1 MKKGMMI
8 ILGVILLIVILVAM
22 SIGRYNKMN
31 KLKIEVENKWSQ
43 VENEYQRRFE
53 LIPNLVSTVQGAANF
68 EKSTLNGVVEARA
81 KVGQLRVDADVLNDP
96 QAMANFQA
104 AQNGL
109 SSALSRLMAVV
120 ESYPT
125 LTATKGFQDLQVQLE
140 GTENRISTERMRFN
154 DAVKILNTYI
164 VVFPNNIFARIFGIN
179 KMQFY
184 QAVQGAESAPKVEFN
199 FE

>member
-8 ILGVILLIVILVAM
+8 ILGVILLLVILVAM

-43 VENEYQRRFE
+43 VENEYQRRLA
-53 LIPNLVSTVQGAANF
+53 LIPNLVRTVQGAANF
-68 EKSTLNGVVEARA
+68 EKSTLTGVVEARA
-81 KVGQLRVDADVLNDP
+81 KVGQLNVDADVLNDP

-104 AQNGL
+104 AQDGL
-109 SSALSRLMAVV
+109 SSAISRLLVV
-120 ESYPT
+120 MESYPT
-125 LTATKGFQDLQVQLE
+125 LQAPQGFRDLQVQLE

-154 DAVKILNTYI
+154 DSVKNLNSYI
-164 VVFPNNIFARIFGIN
+164 VVFPNNMFARIFGIK
-179 KMQFY
+179 KMQFF
-184 QAVQGAESAPKVEFN
+184 QADKGAETAPQVEFN